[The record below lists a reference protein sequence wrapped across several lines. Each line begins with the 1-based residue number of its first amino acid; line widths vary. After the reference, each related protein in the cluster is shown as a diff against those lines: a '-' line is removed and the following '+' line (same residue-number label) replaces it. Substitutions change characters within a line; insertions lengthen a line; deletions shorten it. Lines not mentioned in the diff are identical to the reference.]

1 MKLFTFVEGPI
12 ENNTYLVADSAGG
25 EAMVVDAPFGS
36 AEVIARAARDHKL
49 TVRSIVTT
57 HGHWDHI
64 ADLAALKRL
73 TGAALLCHP
82 ADEILLMDPD
92 RMRAFGMPGTLEP
105 VGADRNLNHGD
116 TVTVGALAF
125 RVLHCPGHAPGHIVL
140 HEPREKICFCGDVI
154 FAGSV
159 GRTDLPGCSW
169 DALARSIRENILSLP
184 DDTRLLPGHGPET
197 TVGYERE
204 NNPFLQ

>member
-1 MKLFTFVEGPI
+1 
-12 ENNTYLVADSAGG
+12 
-25 EAMVVDAPFGS
+25 MVVDAPFGG
-36 AEVIARAARDHKL
+36 AEVIARAARENKL
-49 TVRSIVTT
+49 NVGYIVST

-64 ADLAALKRL
+64 ADIATLKRL
-73 TGAALLCHP
+73 TCAALLCHP

-92 RMRAFGMPGTLEP
+92 RMRAFGMPGTIDP
-105 VGADRNLNHGD
+105 IKADRHLNHGD
-116 TVTVGALAF
+116 TITVGALTF

-140 HEPREKICFCGDVI
+140 HEPKEKICFCGDVI

-169 DALARSIRENILSLP
+169 DALARSIRDNILSLP

-197 TVGYERE
+197 TVGDERA
-204 NNPFLQ
+204 NNPFLR